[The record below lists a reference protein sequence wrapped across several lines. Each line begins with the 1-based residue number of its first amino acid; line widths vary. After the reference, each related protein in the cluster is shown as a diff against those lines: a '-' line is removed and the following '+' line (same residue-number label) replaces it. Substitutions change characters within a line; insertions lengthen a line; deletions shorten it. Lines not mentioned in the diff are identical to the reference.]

1 MVMHALSRGCKHD
14 NEVVLFAINSGD
26 VEDFIVGIRK
36 PCQVVVDTNPRH
48 PAGLGGK
55 VNLLEHVFSLP
66 IQTVRSIPPS
76 CRFLFAQV
84 LTVWKDGSGFDDLV
98 SSLLDSVEETGAPKG
113 ECRREED
120 KERGPNIKRC
130 LQKVRDGHFTAAVK
144 VLCSSGVAPLGDST
158 LKALIDKHPVV
169 PPPSLPSNPLAQPTL
184 VVDGE
189 CVLKCI
195 RSFPKGTSC
204 GRDGMRAQHLLD
216 AVGGEGS
223 ITSSGLLASITEV
236 VNLWLGG
243 SCPKVLAKFVAS
255 APLTPLL
262 KPDKGIRPIAVGGIW
277 RRLVSKVAMKKVGK
291 EMTQYL
297 GDHQF
302 GVGVPNGAEAVLHSA
317 NMFLNS
323 FHADGFLALL
333 TVDFSDA
340 FNMVDRATFLQEVHQ
355 RCPSIYRWVQF
366 LYAQPARLYVG
377 NECIGATTGVQQG
390 DPLGPLLFALA
401 LHPLIL
407 RVQDRCKLP
416 FHAWYLDDGTIIG
429 NASAVA
435 KALDIINERGPSLG
449 LYLNIKKTEVFWPT
463 CDERKVQDGLFPR
476 GIGRPEKGVKL
487 LGGAGLLCQTCG
499 VEGYTNAFVYC
510 VKCLGFVIHRY
521 CLDVVPTPNEFVNWF
536 CDDCKPPL
544 PYCSTSPQKH
554 DPSRSPKE
562 DPLNSAL
569 VKTTHPK
576 KKQKKRPR
584 KKRKFAYLKAA
595 KKDGVLRPKQITK
608 CVVLALK
615 RSESKSLQIP
625 EMVGTSVQHA
635 KTSKSKKLL
644 KKKQKKTESVQT
656 QKSEHSS
663 CESSCTDVTSKNE
676 EGITRT
682 EEGLKYRPDHKL
694 VSNSSS
700 IEKELNKR
708 SMEIV
713 YDTQSPYFEH
723 NIQYIHNQPARP
735 VRDPVWRGSFQI
747 IQTDYGPYEGFV
759 GHLSTNVCAKVCEE
773 ATTLPS
779 MLSLEM
785 DTKVHLWPKS
795 FLYSMPSDDNIA
807 LYFFP
812 GDSKN
817 ERDFEQL
824 VNDMIDEDL
833 AMKATSKNAELLIFT
848 SKVLPQENWRFQG
861 NYYLWGVFKGKI
873 NDVPVS
879 NPNDNNVLSAKS
891 GNKITSEKEI
901 LNPVKSVES
910 HSPQSPLCS
919 TVSMVFTAYCG
930 GVMAKN
936 VNGGD

>member
-1 MVMHALSRGCKHD
+1 MS
-14 NEVVLFAINSGD
+14 
-26 VEDFIVGIRK
+26 
-36 PCQVVVDTNPRH
+36 
-48 PAGLGGK
+48 
-55 VNLLEHVFSLP
+55 
-66 IQTVRSIPPS
+66 
-76 CRFLFAQV
+76 
-84 LTVWKDGSGFDDLV
+84 
-98 SSLLDSVEETGAPKG
+98 
-113 ECRREED
+113 
-120 KERGPNIKRC
+120 
-130 LQKVRDGHFTAAVK
+130 
-144 VLCSSGVAPLGDST
+144 
-158 LKALIDKHPVV
+158 
-169 PPPSLPSNPLAQPTL
+169 
-184 VVDGE
+184 
-189 CVLKCI
+189 
-195 RSFPKGTSC
+195 
-204 GRDGMRAQHLLD
+204 
-216 AVGGEGS
+216 
-223 ITSSGLLASITEV
+223 
-236 VNLWLGG
+236 
-243 SCPKVLAKFVAS
+243 
-255 APLTPLL
+255 
-262 KPDKGIRPIAVGGIW
+262 
-277 RRLVSKVAMKKVGK
+277 
-291 EMTQYL
+291 YL
-297 GDHQF
+297 
-302 GVGVPNGAEAVLHSA
+302 
-317 NMFLNS
+317 
-323 FHADGFLALL
+323 
-333 TVDFSDA
+333 
-340 FNMVDRATFLQEVHQ
+340 
-355 RCPSIYRWVQF
+355 
-366 LYAQPARLYVG
+366 
-377 NECIGATTGVQQG
+377 
-390 DPLGPLLFALA
+390 
-401 LHPLIL
+401 
-407 RVQDRCKLP
+407 
-416 FHAWYLDDGTIIG
+416 
-429 NASAVA
+429 
-435 KALDIINERGPSLG
+435 
-449 LYLNIKKTEVFWPT
+449 
-463 CDERKVQDGLFPR
+463 
-476 GIGRPEKGVKL
+476 
-487 LGGAGLLCQTCG
+487 
-499 VEGYTNAFVYC
+499 
-510 VKCLGFVIHRY
+510 Y

-569 VKTTHPK
+569 VKNTHPK

-584 KKRKFAYLKAA
+584 KKRKFVYLKAA
-595 KKDGVLRPKQITK
+595 KKDNCVLRPKQITK
-608 CVVLALK
+608 CVVLGLK
-615 RSESKSLQIP
+615 RPESKSLQIQ

-635 KTSKSKKLL
+635 KTSKSKKFL
-644 KKKQKKTESVQT
+644 KKKQKKIESVQI
-656 QKSEHSS
+656 QKCVETPSNSLPKEMLVNSDSEANHITPQSGVLDKCSSLKVSVKRKRDTIRVPARTMKYKTEKPTEHSS

-723 NIQYIHNQPARP
+723 NIQYIHNQPAIP

-759 GHLSTNVCAKVCEE
+759 GHLSTRVCAKVCEE

-848 SKVLPQENWRFQG
+848 SKVLPQANWRFQG

-879 NPNDNNVLSAKS
+879 NHNDNNVLSAKS
-891 GNKITSEKEI
+891 GNKVTSEKET
-901 LNPVKSVES
+901 LNPVKSIES

-930 GVMAKN
+930 GVMVKN